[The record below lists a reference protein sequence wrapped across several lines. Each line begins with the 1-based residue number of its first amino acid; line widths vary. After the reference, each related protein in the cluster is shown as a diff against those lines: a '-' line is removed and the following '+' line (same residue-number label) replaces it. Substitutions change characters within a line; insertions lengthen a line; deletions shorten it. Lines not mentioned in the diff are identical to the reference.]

1 MVATAVVAT
10 AVVATAVVAAAVVAA
25 VVVAT
30 AVVATAVVATA
41 MATAVAA
48 TVKATMQM
56 RQRSARR
63 QRDGHS
69 PETGRNEECD
79 LHRYHNAVS
88 GSAGL
93 QQPGWAQNPEG
104 NRKRARPSKADRIKA
119 DRFMTAGEDTHIQ
132 YIYQDAAYMMGL
144 AYTQVL
150 DRSRHALIH

>member
-1 MVATAVVAT
+1 MVVT
-10 AVVATAVVAAAVVAA
+10 

-104 NRKRARPSKADRIKA
+104 NRKRAQPSKADRIKA